1 MRRVNL
7 AHHVM
12 TGPTPDPLLVLKSNA
27 AFRLLSPEE
36 LVRLASTAKVER
48 YQERTLLVERG
59 KTARHIWFVSSGS
72 VDLTLTSA
80 DGGIARL
87 PITPGHWATWA
98 GCFGSEPLLFDFWSS
113 KSATL
118 VAFSRTEILSAVAK
132 NPDALLQVIEYLSEN
147 VAVSAAW
154 ILSATIF
161 SAEQRLAYLLLV
173 LSARFSAANSE
184 STAITQEQLGMLG
197 LGTRQRVS
205 RLLRSLASRG
215 LVEICDGRIVIP
227 SRGRLEEF
235 AY

>member
-1 MRRVNL
+1 MV
-7 AHHVM
+7 
-12 TGPTPDPLLVLKSNA
+12 GPRPDPFFILQSNA
-27 AFRLLSPEE
+27 AFRLLPPEE
-36 LVRLASTAKVER
+36 IVRLASTGKIER

-59 KTARHIWFVSSGS
+59 KIARHIWFVCSGS

-98 GCFGSEPLLFDFWSS
+98 GCFSSEPLLFDFWSS

-118 VAFSRTEILSAVAK
+118 VAFSRTEILGAVAK
-132 NPDALLQVIEYLSEN
+132 HPDALLQVIEFLSEN

-173 LSARFSAANSE
+173 LSTRFSASDSE
-184 STAITQEQLGMLG
+184 STIITQEQLGMLG

-205 RLLRSLASRG
+205 RLLRSLARRG
-215 LVEICDGRIVIP
+215 LVEMHDGRIVIP
-227 SRGRLEEF
+227 SRERLEEF

>member
-1 MRRVNL
+1 MMV
-7 AHHVM
+7 
-12 TGPTPDPLLVLKSNA
+12 GPPPDPLLVLKSNA
-27 AFRLLSPEE
+27 AFRVLPPEE
-36 LVRLASTAKVER
+36 LVRLASAAKIER

-59 KTARHIWFVSSGS
+59 KTAKHIWFVGSGS

-80 DGGIARL
+80 NGGIARL

-98 GCFGSEPLLFDFWSS
+98 GCFSSEPLLFDFWSS

-118 VAFSRTEILSAVAK
+118 VAFSRVEILRAVAE
-132 NPDALLQVIEYLSEN
+132 NPDALLQVIEFLSEN

-173 LSARFSAANSE
+173 LSARFSAAADPQ

-215 LVEICDGRIVIP
+215 LVEMRDGRLIIP
-227 SRGRLEEF
+227 SRERLEAF

>member
-36 LVRLASTAKVER
+36 LVRLASAAKVER

-113 KSATL
+113 KSATR
-118 VAFSRTEILSAVAK
+118 VAFPRTEILSAVAK

-154 ILSATIF
+154 ILSATIL

-173 LSARFSAANSE
+173 LSARFNAA
-184 STAITQEQLGMLG
+184 STAITQEQLGMFG

-205 RLLRSLASRG
+205 RLLLSLASQG
-215 LVEICDGRIVIP
+215 LVEVFDGRIVIP
-227 SRGRLEEF
+227 SRKRLEEF

>member
-1 MRRVNL
+1 
-7 AHHVM
+7 M

-36 LVRLASTAKVER
+36 L
-48 YQERTLLVERG
+48 
-59 KTARHIWFVSSGS
+59 
-72 VDLTLTSA
+72 
-80 DGGIARL
+80 
-87 PITPGHWATWA
+87 
-98 GCFGSEPLLFDFWSS
+98 
-113 KSATL
+113 
-118 VAFSRTEILSAVAK
+118 TEILRAVAK

-173 LSARFSAANSE
+173 LSARFRAADSE
-184 STAITQEQLGMLG
+184 SPAITQEQLGMLG